1 VGLIAFPSLIGALLW
16 VDFRENKKQLGQD
29 VILPNEQI
37 NRLVSEFQKL
47 KALLP
52 SIAIAITNGD
62 HETERYAYALR
73 DAFNRAGIQTEFG
86 YTIPDGPD
94 DTGVL
99 ICLKN
104 PEHPPPEAEALSA
117 ALKQGRN

>member
-62 HETERYAYALR
+62 HEQSGTLMRYVMHSIELVSKQNLGIPSQMGRMIPAY
-73 DAFNRAGIQTEFG
+73 
-86 YTIPDGPD
+86 
-94 DTGVL
+94 
-99 ICLKN
+99 
-104 PEHPPPEAEALSA
+104 
-117 ALKQGRN
+117 